1 MTVSDPL
8 MEHLPQLDLMIS
20 ALESGEFDDLYD
32 LYAELDQTF
41 GTLYG
46 TYADEL
52 QYLAADEPQND
63 VAEKIGERFA
73 EIRPFVAALRDD
85 LSLDDFDSALDT
97 LRELKEEIVTL
108 YSLFGEYKEVSQQ
121 GPRYSEIPYT
131 HELLRV
137 GKHYLNGALSIEAVQ
152 GRLEVFCQYHDVLE
166 TQLSTVVPSPPERAA
181 FEENA
186 EDLEEALS
194 LQLHGIEDLDLALER
209 ADNQAISEAL
219 DVISEAGEVLVE
231 IYRTLQKA
239 DLEPPKISCIRCG
252 ADNTTDAKI
261 CGECGAVLPQSAAV
275 GPTSTVAFEEDGSNV
290 GPQESEEIARL
301 QQAVDAALHGGDTDS
316 LLECIDHNQKR
327 LARICKQFE
336 RMKAPPGDLPRE
348 QLELLENAKA
358 VVQEAIS
365 EFTAGLDELRQA
377 SATLDPIG
385 LENGLERMRA
395 GSDLFVEFQHDFQ
408 TAEGMTQK

>member
-1 MTVSDPL
+1 M
-8 MEHLPQLDLMIS
+8 
-20 ALESGEFDDLYD
+20 
-32 LYAELDQTF
+32 
-41 GTLYG
+41 
-46 TYADEL
+46 
-52 QYLAADEPQND
+52 
-63 VAEKIGERFA
+63 
-73 EIRPFVAALRDD
+73 
-85 LSLDDFDSALDT
+85 
-97 LRELKEEIVTL
+97 
-108 YSLFGEYKEVSQQ
+108 
-121 GPRYSEIPYT
+121 
-131 HELLRV
+131 
-137 GKHYLNGALSIEAVQ
+137 
-152 GRLEVFCQYHDVLE
+152 
-166 TQLSTVVPSPPERAA
+166 
-181 FEENA
+181 
-186 EDLEEALS
+186 
-194 LQLHGIEDLDLALER
+194 
-209 ADNQAISEAL
+209 
-219 DVISEAGEVLVE
+219 LVE
-231 IYRTLQKA
+231 IYRTLQKS